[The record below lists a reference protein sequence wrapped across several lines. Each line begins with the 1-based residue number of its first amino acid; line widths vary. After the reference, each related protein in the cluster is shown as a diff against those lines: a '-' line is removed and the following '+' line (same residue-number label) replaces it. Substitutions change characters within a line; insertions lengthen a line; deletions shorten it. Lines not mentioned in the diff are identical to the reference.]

1 MGFRTTEGACGGFRR
16 RSRSYWY
23 SIGATD
29 VRIGKMLATVV
40 ESCMDNY
47 NTKDTRLEQHDHVV
61 DAQLDGLSSDS
72 SHSIKARSS
81 IL

>member
-1 MGFRTTEGACGGFRR
+1 
-16 RSRSYWY
+16 
-23 SIGATD
+23 
-29 VRIGKMLATVV
+29 MLATVV